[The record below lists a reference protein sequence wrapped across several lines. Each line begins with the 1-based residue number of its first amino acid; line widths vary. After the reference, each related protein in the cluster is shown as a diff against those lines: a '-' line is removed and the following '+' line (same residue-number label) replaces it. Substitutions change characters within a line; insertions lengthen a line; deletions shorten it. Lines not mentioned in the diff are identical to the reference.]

1 MDTTVPPVCAPPGHS
16 ASGRATGLIASSLAE
31 LGEALQKG
39 KSETLCR
46 YLAMLARFHRYS
58 YGNVLLIASQRPEA
72 THVAGFHTWKKLG
85 RYVKKGEKG
94 ILILAPVTFRRTKV
108 GDEEVT
114 DEAEDTETVLRFRG
128 VYVFDVTQTDGE
140 PLPTPAEVAGDPGAR
155 LARLRQTITARGI
168 SLDYDELP
176 GGAEGVSRGGR
187 ISLRPGLTPAE
198 EFSVLVHE
206 LAHELLHQGTEKP
219 PAKAVRET
227 EAEAVAF
234 VVCHAIGL
242 DTGTAASD
250 YIQLYSGNTAQ
261 LAQSFDRIQRTA
273 GAILEGMEPSG

>member
-1 MDTTVPPVCAPPGHS
+1 METTVPSVGAPPSHS
-16 ASGRATGLIASSLAE
+16 AVGRATGVIASALAE
-31 LGEALQKG
+31 LNEALRKG
-39 KSETLCR
+39 KSETLIR

-85 RYVKKGEKG
+85 RFVKKGEKG
-94 ILILAPVTFRRTKV
+94 ILILAPITFRRSKV
-108 GDEEVT
+108 GGEEAT
-114 DEAEDTETVLRFRG
+114 DEAEDTEAVLRFRG
-128 VYVFDVTQTDGE
+128 VYVFDVGQTDGE
-140 PLPTPAEVAGDPGAR
+140 PLPAPAEVAGDPDAC
-155 LARLRQTITARGI
+155 LSRLRQAVTARGI

-176 GGAEGVSRGGR
+176 GGAEGMSRGGR
-187 ISLRPGLTPAE
+187 ISLRPGLAPAE

-206 LAHELLHQGTEKP
+206 LAHEILHQGTEKRP
-219 PAKAVRET
+219 TKVVRET

-261 LAQSFDRIQRTA
+261 LARSFDRIQRA
-273 GAILEGMEPSG
+273 AAEIIEGMEPSG

>member
-1 MDTTVPPVCAPPGHS
+1 MNTTVPSVCAPPSHS
-16 ASGRATGLIASSLAE
+16 AVGRATGLIASALAE
-31 LGEALQKG
+31 LDEALQKG
-39 KSETLCR
+39 KSETLIR

-72 THVAGFHTWKKLG
+72 THVAGFQTWKKLG
-85 RYVKKGEKG
+85 RFVKKGEKG
-94 ILILAPVTFRRTKV
+94 ILILAPIIIRRPK
-108 GDEEVT
+108 DN
-114 DEAEDTETVLRFRG
+114 DAEADDTHEAETVLRFRG
-128 VYVFDVTQTDGE
+128 VHVFDVAQTDGE
-140 PLPTPAEVAGDPGAR
+140 PLPAPAEVAGDPGAC
-155 LARLRQTITARGI
+155 LSRLRGAVTARGI

-187 ISLRPGLTPAE
+187 ISLRPGLAPAH

-206 LAHELLHQGTEKP
+206 LAHELLHQGAEKP
-219 PAKAVRET
+219 PAKVVRET

-250 YIQLYSGNTAQ
+250 YIQLYRGNTAQ
-261 LAQSFDRIQRTA
+261 LAQSFDRIQRA
-273 GAILEGMEPSG
+273 AAEIIEGMEPRG